1 MNLISETHHSC
12 ERREYV
18 FMVLREYTIIF
29 HTYFVKY
36 FGLVSC
42 IDWAWAIIYI
52 YLYIYIFLIYNSI
65 VLSNILGQCLALIG
79 HELCVYN
86 FLYIYIFLKYNSI
99 TYMFYE
105 IFLVIVLHLLDHGL
119 CTCVY
124 IYIYIY
130 LFFLEFNSIKKKR
143 GLR

>member
-1 MNLISETHHSC
+1 M
-12 ERREYV
+12 R
-18 FMVLREYTIIF
+18 
-29 HTYFVKY
+29 
-36 FGLVSC
+36 
-42 IDWAWAIIYI
+42 
-52 YLYIYIFLIYNSI
+52 
-65 VLSNILGQCLALIG
+65 LSNILGQCLALIG

-119 CTCVY
+119 CKCVY

-143 GLR
+143 GFR